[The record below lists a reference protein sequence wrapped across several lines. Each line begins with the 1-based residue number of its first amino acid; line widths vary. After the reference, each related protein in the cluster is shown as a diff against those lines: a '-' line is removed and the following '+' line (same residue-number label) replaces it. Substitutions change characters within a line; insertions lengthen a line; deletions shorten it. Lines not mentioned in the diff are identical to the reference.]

1 MPLHMDFTPAIKMR
15 GMENNNG
22 SLIHRWLFLLL
33 RDDVKNLAFL
43 YPLRIRRQ
51 AQLLI
56 LEKTM
61 WLWSTLTAKKGHSL
75 ENPGDWQSQC
85 WTRTW
90 GSWVLVQHQV
100 PLGSLQIPHP
110 MQTGQVPSSP
120 SGHWGARKASH
131 YHLGRH
137 QLPGSSFCCWYLSWR
152 LR

>member
-61 WLWSTLTAKKGHSL
+61 WL
-75 ENPGDWQSQC
+75 
-85 WTRTW
+85 
-90 GSWVLVQHQV
+90 
-100 PLGSLQIPHP
+100 
-110 MQTGQVPSSP
+110 
-120 SGHWGARKASH
+120 
-131 YHLGRH
+131 
-137 QLPGSSFCCWYLSWR
+137 
-152 LR
+152 